1 MRGRLPMPAGKLP
14 GNALEFG
21 PVSPAL
27 NRSPMKTSAFH
38 LATQREVPADAEILS
53 HQLMLRTGMIR
64 KLTSGIYTW
73 TPLGLK
79 VLRKVEQVVREEMD
93 ASGCLEMLMPAVQPA
108 ELWQESGRWEA
119 FGPQLLK
126 MTDRAGREFAF
137 GPTHEEVITEF
148 ARAELRSYKQ
158 LPICFYQ
165 IQTKFRDEIRP
176 RFGVM
181 RAREFLMKDGYSFH
195 MDEACMGQFYQVMFD
210 TYTRIFERLG
220 LNFKAVEADTGAIGG
235 AVSHEFHVLAE
246 SGEDQIAHVPG
257 QRYAANVE
265 QAEAIACGERAPATE
280 SLRLIDTPQAR
291 TIAELVAQFDVPIE
305 KTVKTLIVQGSLAS
319 GHRLVALLIR
329 GDHELNV
336 IKADKH
342 PDVAS
347 PLRMASEEEIRAA
360 IGAGPGSLG
369 PFRLPIPI
377 IIDRQVERMSDFA
390 AGANIDGQ
398 HYFGL
403 NWGRDMAV
411 PAVADLRNVA
421 AGDPAADGSGA
432 LELLRGIE
440 VGHIFQLGRKYS
452 ETMNAVV
459 MDENG
464 RAVHPAMGCYG
475 IGVSRIVAAA
485 IEQNHD
491 AAGIIWPEPMAPFDV
506 VILPLNGHKSHRVRE
521 LAERFYDELRSAGL
535 DVLLDDRN
543 QRPGVMFADAEL
555 IGIPHQLV
563 IGDRGL
569 DQGMV
574 EYRRRGEEGR
584 EISIDEA
591 VRFLTGE

>member
-1 MRGRLPMPAGKLP
+1 
-14 GNALEFG
+14 
-21 PVSPAL
+21 
-27 NRSPMKTSAFH
+27 MKTSAFH
-38 LATQREVPADAEILS
+38 LVTQREVPADAEIVS

-93 ASGCLEMLMPAVQPA
+93 ASGSLEMLMPSVQPA
-108 ELWQESGRWEA
+108 ELWQETGRWED

-126 MTDRAGREFAF
+126 MTDRSGREFAF

-148 ARAELRSYKQ
+148 ARAEVRSYKQ
-158 LPICFYQ
+158 LPLCFYQ

-195 MDEACMGQFYQVMFD
+195 MDEDCMGRFYQVMFD
-210 TYTRIFERLG
+210 TYTRIFQRLG
-220 LNFKAVEADTGAIGG
+220 LKFKAVEADTGAIGG
-235 AVSHEFHVLAE
+235 AVSHEFHVLAD

-257 QRYAANVE
+257 SDYAANVE
-265 QAEAIACGERAPATE
+265 QAEAMAVGERAEPTE
-280 SLRLIDTPQAR
+280 TLRLVETPNAR
-291 TIAELVAQFDVPIE
+291 TIAELVEQFDVPIE
-305 KTVKTLIVQGSLAS
+305 KTVKTLVVQAS
-319 GHRLVALLIR
+319 ASSGEQLIALLIR
-329 GDHELNV
+329 GDHELNAV
-336 IKADKH
+336 KAEKH

-347 PLRMASEEEIRAA
+347 PLRMATEEEIRSA

-369 PFRLPIPI
+369 PFRLPIPA
-377 IIDRQVERMSDFA
+377 IIDRQVERMSDFS

-403 NWGRDMAV
+403 NWGRDVAV
-411 PAVADLRNVA
+411 PRVADLRNVV
-421 AGDPAADGSGA
+421 AGDPAADGSGE

-452 ETMNAVV
+452 KSMNAVV

-491 AAGIIWPEPMAPFDV
+491 EAGIIWPEPMAPFDV

-521 LAERFYDELRSAGL
+521 LAEKFYDELRAAGL
-535 DVLLDDRN
+535 EVLMDDRN

-569 DQGMV
+569 DNGVV
-574 EYRRRGEEGR
+574 EYRRRGGENR
-584 EISIDEA
+584 EIAIDQA
-591 VRFLTGE
+591 VEFLTQA